1 MDNLIRT
8 GELLISD
15 GAHSVGLCCQ
25 IEHTHPCPL
34 KMLGAD
40 CTDRVEQSAIHQE
53 QLLASSKKPPM
64 ANVKNSSNQ

>member
-1 MDNLIRT
+1 MDNLLWT

-25 IEHTHPCPL
+25 IEHTHACPL

-40 CTDRVEQSAIHQE
+40 FGGKAWQSASHQE
-53 QLLASSKKPPM
+53 VVFDTSCGSRQS
-64 ANVKNSSNQ
+64 V

>member
-1 MDNLIRT
+1 MDNLIWT

-25 IEHTHPCPL
+25 IEHTHACPL

-40 CTDRVEQSAIHQE
+40 CSDGAEWSGSTEKKELV
-53 QLLASSKKPPM
+53 SSKSP
-64 ANVKNSSNQ
+64 